1 MTRSSRRPCVRVGS
15 LREMKSLVEEAPEAS
30 GERCRISIEKITP
43 KLVDGDGHDQAGRLA
58 LLAGNRARQDYGGE
72 SCPDGECE
80 HTLNSLK

>member
-1 MTRSSRRPCVRVGS
+1 
-15 LREMKSLVEEAPEAS
+15 MKSLVEEAPEAS

-43 KLVDGDGHDQAGRLA
+43 KLVDGDGHDQAGKLA

-72 SCPDGECE
+72 SCPAGECE